1 MIGVVSL
8 FLIFIGLFL
17 NIFFPSLSVL
27 DNLLTMLNTFGDNGF
42 VGLIAL
48 IFLVGQYFLAYHFYL
63 ILSTYRKKLKNEI
76 GTAVTIRNFLFQCR
90 PQASTLCSE
99 RSCAQSAWRE
109 TL

>member
-1 MIGVVSL
+1 MNTLLRYLLLIPIAFFWLYYMIGVVSL

-48 IFLVGQYFLAYHFYL
+48 IFLVGQYFVAYHFYL

-76 GTAVTIRNFLFQCR
+76 H
-90 PQASTLCSE
+90 SK
-99 RSCAQSAWRE
+99 
-109 TL
+109 

>member
-1 MIGVVSL
+1 MNTLLRYLLLIPIAFFWLYYMIGVVSL

-63 ILSTYRKKLKNEI
+63 ILSTYRKKLKNE
-76 GTAVTIRNFLFQCR
+76 NH
-90 PQASTLCSE
+90 SK
-99 RSCAQSAWRE
+99 
-109 TL
+109 

>member
-1 MIGVVSL
+1 MNTLLRYLLLIPIAFFWLYYMIGVVSL

-63 ILSTYRKKLKNEI
+63 ILRTYRKKLKNEI
-76 GTAVTIRNFLFQCR
+76 H
-90 PQASTLCSE
+90 SK
-99 RSCAQSAWRE
+99 
-109 TL
+109 

>member
-1 MIGVVSL
+1 MNTLLSYLLLIPIAFFWLYYMIGVVSL

-76 GTAVTIRNFLFQCR
+76 H
-90 PQASTLCSE
+90 SK
-99 RSCAQSAWRE
+99 
-109 TL
+109 

>member
-1 MIGVVSL
+1 MNTLLRYLLLIPIAFFWLYYMIGVVSL

-76 GTAVTIRNFLFQCR
+76 H
-90 PQASTLCSE
+90 SK
-99 RSCAQSAWRE
+99 
-109 TL
+109 